1 MLPTPQ
7 ERPTL
12 TVQEVSKFLG
22 IGRDKGYE
30 LVKNG
35 TIPSLTIGR
44 RYIVPTANLWTF
56 LSIEVPNYASDDPS
70 EVSK

>member
-12 TVQEVSKFLG
+12 TVKEVSKLLG
-22 IGRDKGYE
+22 IGRDKAYE
-30 LVKNG
+30 LIKNG
-35 TIPSLTIGR
+35 TIPSLPIEG

-56 LSIEVPNYASDDPS
+56 LNAEVPNNTQQQEHPQ
-70 EVSK
+70 

>member
-22 IGRDKGYE
+22 IGRDKAYE
-30 LVKNG
+30 LIKNG
-35 TIPSLTIGR
+35 TIPYVPIGR
-44 RYIVPTANLWTF
+44 RYLVSTASLWTF
-56 LSIEVPNYASDDPS
+56 LNAEVPNNTQQQENPQ
-70 EVSK
+70 

>member
-22 IGRDKGYE
+22 IGRDKAYE
-30 LVKNG
+30 LIKNG
-35 TIPSLTIGR
+35 TIPSVPIGR
-44 RYIVPTANLWTF
+44 RYLVPTANLWAF
-56 LSIEVPNYASDDPS
+56 LNAEVPNNTQQQENPH
-70 EVSK
+70 